1 MSNNSLLNR
10 DNLTQ
15 PILMQLSQKL
25 KTFSQ
30 FFSAFLKCILN
41 FGHFQKKMTLIAD
54 VFQNFENYIWLD
66 NYLKSGLRG
75 PFEKQHG
82 KRAETFWKSQRQ
94 HVYQIFWSLTRQ
106 LSWENS
112 VLEKLKIL
120 TLFVN
125 TSSADDKYSLLNR
138 DNLTEPIQI

>member
-54 VFQNFENYIWLD
+54 VFHNFENYIWLD

-82 KRAETFWKSQRQ
+82 ERAETF
-94 HVYQIFWSLTRQ
+94 
-106 LSWENS
+106 
-112 VLEKLKIL
+112 
-120 TLFVN
+120 
-125 TSSADDKYSLLNR
+125 
-138 DNLTEPIQI
+138 